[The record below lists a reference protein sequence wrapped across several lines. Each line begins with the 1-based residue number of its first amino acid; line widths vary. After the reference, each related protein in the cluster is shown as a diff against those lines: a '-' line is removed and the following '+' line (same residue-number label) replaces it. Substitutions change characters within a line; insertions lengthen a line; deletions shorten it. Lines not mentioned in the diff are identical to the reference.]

1 METEE
6 RKPPHKGLKKG
17 LYVIPTAFTAANI
30 AMGFLAVLSSVRGFR
45 LVGSNPEQAAV
56 YFGYAAIAIALAIV
70 FDTLDGRVARM
81 TRTSTEIG
89 VQLDSLADVLT
100 FGIAPIVLVYS
111 WAIGATF
118 DEAASLH
125 NLGVFVLF
133 MYLMCGAFR
142 LARFNLQAT
151 RPRVL
156 IEGTPKVDKKN
167 FVGLPI
173 PPAAGLLASIVFLHP
188 FPLSIYSDR
197 LSNLTISDTR
207 LNLSDLYT
215 ILMMILLAI
224 LGLLMVS
231 TVRYTS
237 FKTAGTKKRSVYL
250 FLVVAALGM
259 LTWLFPR
266 YMLFGIAFTYVAHG
280 IVWMLLGFL
289 RPRRQ
294 KIPVGEKA
302 GNV

>member
-1 METEE
+1 MAETEIE
-6 RKPPHKGLKKG
+6 KPPHKGLKKG

-30 AMGFLAVLSSVRGFR
+30 GMGFLAVISCLHGFQLITVNIDEASR
-45 LVGSNPEQAAV
+45 
-56 YFGYAAIAIALAIV
+56 YFNYAGLAIGLAIL

-81 TRTSTEIG
+81 TRTSTELG

-100 FGIAPIVLVYS
+100 FGIAPIVLAYS

-118 DEAASLH
+118 PEESGLH
-125 NLGVFVLF
+125 RMGLFVLF

-142 LARFNLQAT
+142 LARFNIQAT

-173 PPAAGLLASIVFLHP
+173 PPSAGLIASIVHFTP
-188 FPLSIYSDR
+188 RPL
-197 LSNLTISDTR
+197 IS
-207 LNLSDLYT
+207 YGEGMAQFYG
-215 ILMMILLAI
+215 ILVMVLMIC

-237 FKTAGTKKRSVYL
+237 FKTIGTGKRNLYIVLSIAAGL
-250 FLVVAALGM
+250 MLVVLYS
-259 LTWLFPR
+259 R
-266 YMLFGIAFTYVAHG
+266 YMLLILSLAYVSHGVIWYIFGLFRSAKTVET
-280 IVWMLLGFL
+280 
-289 RPRRQ
+289 
-294 KIPVGEKA
+294 EKESNQPTA
-302 GNV
+302 S